1 MKTFLVE
8 AAVMANDD
16 FQTKLMIVESA
27 SLISAI
33 ASANICLCNALTLPI
48 ESMVWSTPYKACCKN
63 KAHFSVITAS
73 EITQNAAN
81 VLQQCVTL
89 VTIKQLYAIN
99 NFKATL
105 ERSCLE
111 LAA

>member
-16 FQTKLMIVESA
+16 FQTKLMILESP

-33 ASANICLCNALTLPI
+33 ASANVYLCDALSLPI
-48 ESMVWSTPYKACCKN
+48 ESMVWSTPYKACCN
-63 KAHFSVITAS
+63 KAHFYVITGS

-89 VTIKQLYAIN
+89 VTSKQLNTIS

-105 ERSCLE
+105 ERSSLNI
-111 LAA
+111 AA